1 MTRHFYLQV
10 LPTFFVLVDILVK
23 VKQLLLLNLDTQEGT
38 YCHLL
43 SKILVY
49 YFFYFQ
55 DLCDFT
61 NGQLLWMQTRVSCLL
76 MLHYARV
83 FNQNWIVSVTN
94 PKKRLTSSPPQ
105 IEVNV
110 QHPTSK
116 MCYKK
121 VFFIKM
127 GHPRPL
133 FVYFRSFQTIYRIK
147 TVDFSGIRTR
157 IVRVEGEN
165 ADHSTTTTA
174 HGLQESYHNTILLYR
189 WQYLSQCL
197 GKQSQIVYASVWPL
211 LF

>member
-38 YCHLL
+38 CCHLL

-116 MCYKK
+116 MGYKK
-121 VFFIKM
+121 VFFYKN
-127 GHPRPL
+127 GPSPASFCL
-133 FVYFRSFQTIYRIK
+133 FSF
-147 TVDFSGIRTR
+147 FS
-157 IVRVEGEN
+157 N
-165 ADHSTTTTA
+165 N
-174 HGLQESYHNTILLYR
+174 LQNKNCRLQRDSNSDR
-189 WQYLSQCL
+189 
-197 GKQSQIVYASVWPL
+197 QSRRRECWPL
-211 LF
+211 DHHHCPWVTRKLPQHNFTL